1 MDTLGLA
8 VIAALALGYGLIS
21 RRLSTTVISA
31 ALFFLAGGLLI
42 GPSVLDLVTLPE
54 TSSTIEGLAEI
65 TLALVLFADASRI
78 RLHVL
83 RRQATIPARLLGVG
97 LPLTIVAGAVAAL
110 VLLPQLLL
118 AEAVVLAII
127 LAPTDAALGQA
138 VVSDARLPSRIRQAL
153 NVESGLNDG
162 ICVPL
167 LVIALAWADTES
179 GTLSAAESLQV
190 AAEEIGFGVA
200 SGVMVGSVVALLLRR
215 AVRAGWSG
223 GAWEQV
229 VPFGAALA
237 SYGLA
242 DWWGGSGFIA
252 AFVAGVAFGSRFR
265 EHEAVGQ
272 FLEEAGGLTNAVTF
286 IVVGAVLIVPL
297 LDAVDPEMVVY
308 ALISL
313 TAVRIVP
320 VALSLVGTHA
330 QAPTV
335 AFLGWFGPR
344 GLASLVFVVIV
355 LDSEGLPH
363 ADVIVSTALATIV
376 MSVIAHG
383 ASAVPLV
390 NRYAE
395 WYQAR
400 ETKPAMESVDTPGP
414 RWRSQPFSTADPSGR
429 SATTP

>member
-8 VIAALALGYGLIS
+8 VIAALVLGYGLIS
-21 RRLSTTVISA
+21 RRLSTTVVSA
-31 ALFFLAGGLLI
+31 AMFFLAGGVLI
-42 GPSVLDLVTLPE
+42 GPSALDLVTLPG

-83 RRQATIPARLLGVG
+83 RRQSTIPTRLLGIG
-97 LPLTIVAGAVAAL
+97 LPLTIVAGTLAAL
-110 VLLPQLLL
+110 VLLPELLL

-138 VVSDARLPSRIRQAL
+138 VVSDERLPSRIRQAL

-167 LVIALAWADTES
+167 LLIALVWADTES
-179 GTLSAAESLQV
+179 GALSAAESLRV
-190 AAEEIGFGVA
+190 AAEAIGYGLAAGALIGSLVA
-200 SGVMVGSVVALLLRR
+200 VLLGR

-223 GAWEQV
+223 GSWEQV

-252 AFVAGVAFGSRFR
+252 AFVGGAAFGALFR
-265 EHEAVGQ
+265 EHVAVGR

-286 IVVGAVLIVPL
+286 IVVGAVLLVPL
-297 LDAVDPEMVVY
+297 LDAVDPAMVAY

-313 TAVRIVP
+313 TVVRMVP
-320 VALSLVGTHA
+320 VAISLAGTHA
-330 QAPTV
+330 RRPTT

-363 ADVIVSTALATIV
+363 SEVIVSTALATIV
-376 MSVIAHG
+376 LSVIAHG
-383 ASAVPLV
+383 ASAIPLV
-390 NRYAE
+390 NRYAD
-395 WYQAR
+395 WYHAH
-400 ETKPAMESVDTPGP
+400 ETKPTMESVHTPGP
-414 RWRSQPFSTADPSGR
+414 RWRAQPW
-429 SATTP
+429 TTHGGSS